1 MVYNEE
7 LHKNEMLGV
16 EMKINEKMSLR
27 GNKTKFQ
34 ESAINLSENNFGEI
48 NDNIFENASDNDIE
62 ELKKKNKELENE
74 VLILRKDLDLK
85 EFNDKNMIN
94 KSELDKVQ
102 KEKSLLQSELN
113 IEKEKN
119 LRASE
124 EISKLKESLQTSV
137 INKESEK
144 LKKYNV
150 FLSYIKQVVN
160 MWNPTEEKEKNI
172 LNKLKTM
179 VETDEK

>member
-34 ESAINLSENNFGEI
+34 ESAINMSDNNFGEI

-119 LRASE
+119 
-124 EISKLKESLQTSV
+124 
-137 INKESEK
+137 
-144 LKKYNV
+144 
-150 FLSYIKQVVN
+150 
-160 MWNPTEEKEKNI
+160 
-172 LNKLKTM
+172 
-179 VETDEK
+179 